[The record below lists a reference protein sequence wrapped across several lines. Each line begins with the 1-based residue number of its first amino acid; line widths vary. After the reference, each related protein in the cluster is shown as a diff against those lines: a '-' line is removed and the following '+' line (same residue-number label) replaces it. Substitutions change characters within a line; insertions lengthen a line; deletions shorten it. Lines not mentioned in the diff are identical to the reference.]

1 MQRSAALL
9 LPALAALS
17 CRSAPATDNLAIEI
31 RRWSELARTDSSAD
45 ELSVEVRKE
54 ALPVLAESEAALRGG
69 RRLLAAARFAAAR
82 ADLDAARYVRERA
95 AAGPVD
101 QAHFEAEWKRMAEV
115 LGPHLARPGPAALDG
130 VQPAAVRALGEAAL
144 LQVRQYYESSL
155 EYGRNTMPELG
166 LFYLGSARAQRDFA
180 LWCRDQGGAQDA
192 QAAPTYR
199 ELAPDLDELDAAI
212 LAAYRP
218 PASIDRHAAFI
229 AASAAVKQARELDA
243 AGLRRGALFLYLQA
257 ALESA
262 PLRAAAGRRE
272 ASAAALAGRLR
283 ELEARLAGDVDHS
296 IGRLFVETAYADPEV
311 AAAVADDVLPRYF
324 AALQPR
330 ARPPARPAP
339 RVTVTLVRWP
349 FT

>member
-1 MQRSAALL
+1 MMQRSAALL
-9 LPALAALS
+9 LPALAALT

-69 RRLLAAARFAAAR
+69 RRMLAAERFAAAR
-82 ADLDAARYVRERA
+82 ADLDAASYVRERA

-101 QAHFEAEWKRMAEV
+101 QARFEAEWKRMAEV
-115 LGPHLARPGPAALDG
+115 LGPHLARPDPAALDG

-166 LFYLGSARAQRDFA
+166 LFYLGAARAQRNLA
-180 LWCRDQGGAQDA
+180 VWCREQSGAA
-192 QAAPTYR
+192 QAAQAAQAYR

-212 LAAYRP
+212 LDAYRP
-218 PASIDRHAAFI
+218 PASIDHHAAFV
-229 AASAAVKQARELDA
+229 AASAAVKLARELDA

-262 PLRAAAGRRE
+262 PLRAATGRRE
-272 ASAAALAGRLR
+272 AAELAGRLR
-283 ELEARLAGDVDHS
+283 DLEARLAGDVDHS
-296 IGRLFVETAYADPEV
+296 IGRLFVETAQADPKV
-311 AAAVADDVLPRYF
+311 TAAVVDDVLPRYF
-324 AALQPR
+324 AALRPR